1 MSSEDKSHAV
11 MNEAQETPQQSSPV
25 MSALKL
31 VAASAF
37 LWGAFTTYTS
47 SHASPAAADSHRRLT
62 QVSLGDTIPSYMEP
76 LMKDLK
82 ERKKLMEETPP
93 EEVKYWFEYTG
104 SLQVCLYSRPDIF
117 NHETV
122 TER

>member
-1 MSSEDKSHAV
+1 MSSEDASPAV
-11 MNEAQETPQQSSPV
+11 HMKEEQETPQRSSPV
-25 MSALKL
+25 MSALKI

-37 LWGAFTTYTS
+37 LWSAFSTFAT
-47 SHASPAAADSHRRLT
+47 SHASPALAESHRRLT

-104 SLQVCLYSRPDIF
+104 SLQVCPIRDCMF
-117 NHETV
+117 
-122 TER
+122 

>member
-1 MSSEDKSHAV
+1 
-11 MNEAQETPQQSSPV
+11 MNEAQKTPQRSSPL

-37 LWGAFTTYTS
+37 LWSAFSTFAS
-47 SHASPAAADSHRRLT
+47 SNVSPVAAESHRRLS
-62 QVSLGDTIPSYMEP
+62 QVPIGDTIPSYMEP
-76 LMKDLK
+76 LIKDLK

-104 SLQVCLYSRPDIF
+104 SLQVCSIR
-117 NHETV
+117 V
-122 TER
+122 